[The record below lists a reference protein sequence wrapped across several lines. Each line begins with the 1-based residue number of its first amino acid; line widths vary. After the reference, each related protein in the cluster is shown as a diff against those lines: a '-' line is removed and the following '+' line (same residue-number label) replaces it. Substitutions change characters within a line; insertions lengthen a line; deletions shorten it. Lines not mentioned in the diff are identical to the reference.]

1 MAIYIKASS
10 MVSAQETLQ
19 ATSWPE
25 TTVPAENSILQ
36 IVPPVYKD
44 YIPAAKLRRMNRLV
58 KFSLVSAFDCMSQV
72 EGLSLDAIITTT
84 GLGCVDDTGV
94 FLKQMHE
101 NGEKLMNPTAF
112 IRSTHNAVG
121 GQIALLKNLRI
132 PNLTYTQK
140 EVSFETGLIDAIMM
154 LEDDDARN
162 VLLGGF
168 DEQTPLSLNL
178 WKQMGCLSESVLDKS
193 ALMQSQNKGVVL
205 GEGAGFVVLSS
216 EKETSNCS
224 QLLDVEIYRSVST
237 DVNLLL
243 HKFLEKQGLSNKDID
258 LLILGLDGTAKTNG
272 LIKLMESGF
281 EKATVA
287 GFKHLSGSFDTDTS
301 FALWMAHTAILNAS
315 ISEEACLQ
323 GEKDRVFEKVLI
335 VNASQANS
343 YSFILLTTC
352 QSSF

>member
-1 MAIYIKASS
+1 

-19 ATSWPE
+19 ATSWPK
-25 TTVPAENSILQ
+25 TSVPAENSSFQ
-36 IVPPVYKD
+36 IIPPVYKD

-121 GQIALLKNLRI
+121 GQLALLKNLRI

-140 EVSFETGLIDAIMM
+140 EASFETGLIDAIMM
-154 LEDDDARN
+154 LEEGDAKN

-168 DEQTPLSLNL
+168 DEQTPLSLDL
-178 WKQMGCLSESVLDKS
+178 WRKMGCLSESVLDKS
-193 ALMQSQNKGVVL
+193 ALIQSQNKGVVL

-216 EKETSNCS
+216 DKETVNCS
-224 QLLDVEIYRSVST
+224 QLVDVEINRSVST
-237 DVNLLL
+237 DLNCLVQA
-243 HKFLEKQGLSNKDID
+243 FLAKQGLSCQDID
-258 LLILGLDGTAKTNG
+258 LLVLGLDGTAYTKDLAQ
-272 LIKLMESGF
+272 LISPDF
-281 EKATVA
+281 EAATVA
-287 GFKHLSGSFDTDTS
+287 GFKHLSGCFDTDTN
-301 FALWMAHTAILNAS
+301 FALWMAHRAILNAS
-315 ISEEACLQ
+315 IGEEACLQ
-323 GEKDRVFEKVLI
+323 GAKDRVFNKVLI

-343 YSFILLTTC
+343 YSFIVL
-352 QSSF
+352 SSC

>member
-19 ATSWPE
+19 ATSWPK
-25 TTVPAENSILQ
+25 TTVSAENSSLQ
-36 IVPPVYKD
+36 IIPPAYKD
-44 YIPAAKLRRMNRLV
+44 FIPAAKLRRMNRLV

-84 GLGCVDDTGV
+84 GLGCIDDTGV

-121 GQIALLKNLRI
+121 GQLALLKNLRI

-140 EVSFETGLIDAIMM
+140 EVSFEAGLIDAIMM
-154 LEDDDARN
+154 LEEGDAKN

-168 DEQTPLSLNL
+168 DEHTPLSLDL

-193 ALMQSQNKGVVL
+193 TLMQSQNKGIVL

-216 EKETSNCS
+216 EEEASNCS
-224 QLLDVEIYRSVST
+224 QLIDVEIHRSVST
-237 DVNLLL
+237 DLNCLVQA
-243 HKFLEKQGLSNKDID
+243 FLAKQGLSCQDID
-258 LLILGLDGTAKTNG
+258 LLVLGLDGTAHTKD
-272 LIKLMESGF
+272 LAQLMRSDF
-281 EKATVA
+281 EAATVA
-287 GFKHLSGSFDTDTS
+287 GFKHLSGCFDTDTS
-301 FALWMAHTAILNAS
+301 FALWMAHRAILNAG
-315 ISEEACLQ
+315 IGEEACLQ
-323 GEKDRVFEKVLI
+323 GEKDRAFNKVLI

-343 YSFILLTTC
+343 YSFIVV
-352 QSSF
+352 SSC